1 MATTSGQKTSK
12 IEPTEAPSTR
22 DAAAKRRLQNR
33 LNQRASRERR
43 ALKAGMNN
51 NKPKRWIIYTEKAK
65 AHAEADPVKND
76 NVVIPSIPPE
86 KPTYNSCQLNEINCA
101 TIANWSARRQDL
113 IAQIEKRV
121 ASAAASQLNQLTLLA
136 PVTNLNVVNA
146 LLINASFLGLTF
158 ELLNEDIV
166 STFNIVG
173 PMTLHL
179 PPSLQP
185 TTTQKEIIHHPWV
198 DLMPMQSLRDTILAN
213 LGKYDEDEF
222 CGDLHGE
229 IGASDGIGL
238 ISWGEP
244 WDPSAYEISEVV
256 FRKWAWL
263 LKDCPEIIR
272 TSNYW
277 RRKRGEKPLHIGQSI
292 GFVHPEE
299 VQE

>member
-1 MATTSGQKTSK
+1 MV
-12 IEPTEAPSTR
+12 EAPSTQ

-43 ALKAGMNN
+43 ALKAGKHNS
-51 NKPKRWIIYTEKAK
+51 KQKRWIIYTEEAK
-65 AHAEADPVKND
+65 APAEAERAQND
-76 NVVIPSIPPE
+76 HVVIPSIPQE
-86 KPTYNSCQLNEINCA
+86 KPTYDLCKFNAQTRAAAIKDWN
-101 TIANWSARRQDL
+101 ARKQYL
-113 IAQIEKRV
+113 IAQLEQRA
-121 ASAAASQLNQLTLLA
+121 ASAAANQLNQLTLLA

-146 LLINASFLGLTF
+146 MLINASLMGLTL

-185 TTTQKEIIHHPWV
+185 TSTQKDIIHHPWI
-198 DLMPMQSLRDTILAN
+198 DIMPMQSLRDVMLTN

-229 IGASDGIGL
+229 VGASNGIGL

-244 WDPSAYEISEVV
+244 WDPTAYEISEDV

-263 LKDCPEIIR
+263 LKDCPEIIK
-272 TSNYW
+272 TTNYW
-277 RRKRGEKPLHIGQSI
+277 RRKRGEKPLHIGPPI
-292 GFVHPEE
+292 GFVHSEE